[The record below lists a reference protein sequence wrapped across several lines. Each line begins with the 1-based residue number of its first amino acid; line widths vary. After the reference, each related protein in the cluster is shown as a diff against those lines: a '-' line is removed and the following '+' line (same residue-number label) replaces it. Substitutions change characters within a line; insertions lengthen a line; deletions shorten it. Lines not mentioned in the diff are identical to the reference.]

1 MGNVRK
7 TRPAK
12 LILGIIS
19 QETKFFDMA
28 RADMERR
35 FGTVDCESEIF
46 AFDQTGYYEKEM
58 GTCLKRKFLSFKKL
72 INADRIAGIKIFTN
86 KLERITRESKLS
98 GRKINL
104 DPGYITDAKLVLA
117 TTKDYY
123 HRIYLGKGIFGEVTL
138 SFKEGSFRDFPWT
151 YPDYRKLG
159 YINFFNEVRTIY
171 LEQIKLSN
179 Q

>member
-1 MGNVRK
+1 MGMTRK

-12 LILGIIS
+12 LILGMIS
-19 QETKFFDMA
+19 QDIRFFDIA
-28 RADMERR
+28 KDKTERR
-35 FGTVDCESEIF
+35 FGTIDCESEIF

-72 INADRIAGIKIFTN
+72 INADRIAKIKSFTN
-86 KLERITRESKLS
+86 KLEKITRGSKLS

-138 SFKEGSFRDFPWT
+138 CFKEGSFRDFPWT

-159 YINFFNEVRTIY
+159 YINFFNEVRKIY
-171 LEQIKLSN
+171 LEQIRLNK
-179 Q
+179 